1 MKSRRPFTGAPA
13 FCVLGA
19 CVADNR
25 IRVFIEVDGKRYTAG
40 LQAAERQTQAFTG
53 QVKQSEASVVGL
65 GRSLYNAQIAARA
78 AATGLGLYVATQA
91 ALASSRAAIQIE
103 GTRFALQAVTDDAAL
118 ARAEFAL
125 VIEEAERLGFAIADG
140 ADNYT
145 KLLAASQDTAI
156 SQQEVR
162 DIFSAVNEAAA
173 TLQLEQQNVNGLFVA
188 FTQIISKG
196 TVQAEELRGQIGD
209 RLPGA
214 FQLAARAMGVTTAE
228 LDSLLQNGQVTA
240 EELLPALAGELRRTF
255 GTDAQTRI
263 DLTRAEFQRFK
274 NEITLTAAAI
284 GDGLNP
290 VLAAAS
296 GFMADLLREARGA
309 PRTVSRLREEITA
322 LQQALTTAD
331 GREAASL
338 RRRLRD
344 LNAELSEA
352 YLQSGDRDNLISGLA
367 SLEAQIARLD
377 TLIAQGGT
385 QRRTRRG
392 ERGES
397 VAELE
402 ARRAQLMATQ
412 AEAEAALFALN
423 TAAANDG
430 NANGASLSEQAQR
443 DIERLE
449 RKLALVQAT
458 THAER
463 VRAGVAAGFYNNI
476 TPAQEAELLR
486 NAELLDQAEAR
497 IQAEDDLAR
506 AREQAD
512 RQRQRLAASVAAE
525 IAAQTLA
532 RQSAEDQAFA
542 AAARREQLI
551 AQNVTDEQRR
561 AELLVANEEN
571 LQAELRTIRQQAAD
585 ERARLANAAAD
596 AELEAEER
604 AAREREQIRAN
615 ALGKFSELTGE
626 FQNSV
631 FAETK
636 RGFEASKALSI
647 INATI
652 KTYEAAVAG
661 YNAGLS
667 IGGPLAPALAV
678 SFATA
683 ASAFGAAQI
692 AAIQA
697 AEYQGGRRIGGP
709 VSAGGY
715 VEALEG
721 NRPELY
727 EAPGGRFFLMSQQPG
742 QVTPATAAT
751 PAANGQGGHIT
762 VHNYGRPEDV
772 QIERHDNGDTEIK
785 LFARMERF
793 IASNVAAGGTPI
805 DKALSA
811 REQQRRVG

>member
-40 LQAAERQTQAFTG
+40 LQAAERQTKAFTG

-78 AATGLGLYVATQA
+78 AATGLGAYIA
-91 ALASSRAAIQIE
+91 AQGVLASSRAAIQIE

-145 KLLAASQDTAI
+145 KLLAASQDTTI
-156 SQQEVR
+156 SQQQVR

-173 TLQLEQQNVNGLFVA
+173 TLQLEQQNVNGLFTA

-240 EELLPALAGELRRTF
+240 EDLLPALAGEMRRTF

-263 DLTRAEFQRFK
+263 DLTRAEFQRLK

-290 VLAAAS
+290 ALSAAS
-296 GFMADLLREARGA
+296 GFFADLLRQARGA
-309 PRTVSRLREEITA
+309 PRTVSRLREEIDA
-322 LQQALTTAD
+322 LQQALDGAQ
-331 GREAASL
+331 GRESASI

-344 LNAELSEA
+344 LNNELAEA
-352 YLQSGDRDNLISGLA
+352 YLQSGDRDNLVTGLA
-367 SLEAQIARLD
+367 TLEQQIARLD
-377 TLIAQGGT
+377 TLIEQGGT
-385 QRRTRRG
+385 LRRTRRG

-402 ARRAQLMATQ
+402 ARRAQLLATQ

-423 TAAANDG
+423 NAAANESG
-430 NANGASLSEQAQR
+430 GERSSEQAQR
-443 DIERLE
+443 DIQRLE
-449 RKLALVQAT
+449 RKLALVNAT

-463 VRAGVAAGFYNNI
+463 VRAGVAAGFYADI
-476 TPAQEAELLR
+476 TPEQQDELTR
-486 NAELLDQAEAR
+486 NAALLDQAEAR
-497 IQAEDDLAR
+497 LRAEEDLAR
-506 AREQAD
+506 AQQQAARD
-512 RQRQRLAASVAAE
+512 RDRLADSVAAE
-525 IAAQTLA
+525 VAAQTLA

-542 AAARREQLI
+542 AADRRAQLI
-551 AQNVTDEQRR
+551 EQNVNDEQRR

-585 ERARLANAAAD
+585 ERARLANATAD

-615 ALGKFSELTGE
+615 ALGKFSQLTGE

-631 FAETK
+631 FAETR

-721 NRPELY
+721 NRPELF

-742 QVTPATAAT
+742 QVTPATTAA
-751 PAANGQGGHIT
+751 PAANGGQAPQVVIHSSAPSDLIQVRKQAGL
-762 VHNYGRPEDV
+762 
-772 QIERHDNGDTEIK
+772 TEVD
-785 LFARMERF
+785 LRQAEAY
-793 IASNVAAGGTPI
+793 IAQRIAAGGTPV
-805 DKALSA
+805 DRALGA
-811 REQQRRVG
+811 REQQRGVG